1 MEKGAAKPTD
11 EVNSVARR
19 TGLCEH
25 TKTRL
30 CRKMKH
36 FFAERNASQ
45 RTPKGEQISPL
56 ENPLSLNV
64 KSARA
69 VLRAFK
75 APQKDSA
82 QVTFAAQEESAPRVA
97 PTNVICDNQN
107 TRKLKFTP

>member
-1 MEKGAAKPTD
+1 
-11 EVNSVARR
+11 
-19 TGLCEH
+19 
-25 TKTRL
+25 
-30 CRKMKH
+30 MKH

-75 APQKDSA
+75 APQRRFGATVFRGARGKCAFGSFYERSSA
-82 QVTFAAQEESAPRVA
+82 FAK
-97 PTNVICDNQN
+97 TCGI
-107 TRKLKFTP
+107 RKSYEILFS